1 MGSGPPRNKTDPID
15 HAQCVVDAAATHARQ
30 RQTFAACGRSKR
42 SVVSAARY
50 TFVCCGKMGSRGDWG
65 GVHPLE
71 RKASMSIGSNAP
83 SVAMQIKS
91 AQRKPDRAGQRPRP
105 DHHPRGGVPST
116 IRRSELNK
124 NLNALCDT
132 DSEDSDSDDSDD
144 EQSGDRGAQNNA
156 AERGTPEIVAALL
169 RLKIQQLLAE
179 GNLVLG
185 CGKADSKR
193 ADGKRP

>member
-1 MGSGPPRNKTDPID
+1 M
-15 HAQCVVDAAATHARQ
+15 
-30 RQTFAACGRSKR
+30 
-42 SVVSAARY
+42 
-50 TFVCCGKMGSRGDWG
+50 
-65 GVHPLE
+65 
-71 RKASMSIGSNAP
+71 
-83 SVAMQIKS
+83 
-91 AQRKPDRAGQRPRP
+91 
-105 DHHPRGGVPST
+105 PST